1 MRYSFIVP
9 IYNRPAGLSCLL
21 QSFVV
26 EAAGKPV
33 DYELILVEDGSVQPA
48 TAVIKRF
55 SKQLPL
61 RYLPQPKNLGPAATR
76 NTGSKH
82 AQGEYLIF
90 IDSDTALGSSY
101 LDVLAQALDNT
112 PGLSFAGGTEA
123 LPLDSSP
130 WQQAVHY
137 SMCAYLATGGI
148 RGSHASL
155 ERFKPRSHNMVIRR
169 ECFVQVGGFNPSLY
183 YGEDIDLALRME
195 QAGYA
200 GRLLTELKVLHA
212 RKQQVRAFFWQ
223 VYHSGRARVQLGQL
237 HPKSTRLVHV
247 LPAVFLGGVLCAV
260 VLAVGHVF
268 WPIVGLGGYLFALCA
283 EITYTS
289 GRLRTGFLG
298 VVAACVQ
305 LTGYGLGYCLAK
317 LRLCL
322 RLPVN

>member
-1 MRYSFIVP
+1 MKYSFIVP
-9 IYNRPAGLSCLL
+9 IYNRPAGLFCLL

-26 EAAGKPV
+26 QAAGRHD

-48 TAVIKRF
+48 TAVVERF
-55 SKQLPL
+55 SKQLSL
-61 RYLPQPKNLGPAATR
+61 RYLSQPKNLGPAATR
-76 NTGSKH
+76 NAGSKH

-90 IDSDTALGSSY
+90 IDSDTALDSRY
-101 LDVLAQALDNT
+101 LEVLTQALGET

-123 LPLDSSP
+123 LPLDSSR
-130 WQQAVHY
+130 WQQAIHY

-148 RGSHASL
+148 RGSHASM

-169 ECFVQVGGFNPSLY
+169 ECFLQVGGFNPSLY

-200 GRLLTELKVLHA
+200 GRLLTELKVLHT
-212 RKQQVRAFFWQ
+212 RKKNVRAFFWQ

-237 HPKSTRLVHV
+237 HSKSTRLVHV
-247 LPAVFLGGVLCAV
+247 LPAVFLVGVLFAV
-260 VLAVGHVF
+260 VMAVVRVF
-268 WPIVGLGGYLFALCA
+268 WPIVGLGGYFFALYV
-283 EITYTS
+283 EITHKS

-298 VVAACVQ
+298 LVAAFVQ

-317 LRLCL
+317 LRL
-322 RLPVN
+322 